1 MARPRPIDIEALD
14 PDTLEVAR
22 AAAESAG
29 MSLEDWLART
39 LGDPDDDPGEPAAHT
54 APAADP
60 DLTVLATAPR
70 APHAAAPAP
79 GVSAPSGGRLQ
90 AALHA
95 LASSLSTATVDPAW
109 AVRIDG
115 IRRAT
120 AAAAAE
126 RLSDMPAEPPTPRPA
141 PPPAPP
147 PVAVAPV
154 QPEIVPEAAP
164 VREPRLGPQQDVP
177 PAPFIPRDT
186 APASQMRPVS
196 DVPTGGE
203 LEKAIA
209 AAQHRRRLADESGSG
224 PRRKRSSGGVLLR
237 LLGFILV
244 VAALAVIAVLAYVWL
259 NPGTSVEEVVD
270 DLRGE
275 AEEAYAGAVS
285 TVEGWIG
292 TEEQPTDPVPVEP
305 TLPEPADPVPVEPA
319 DPATPADLAEP
330 VTGDATPEAQD
341 GDTNGAVEPLVAP
354 EPEGGADVGPA
365 APESPLAALQREA
378 ENGDLAAQRA
388 LGLRYLEGDGVVP
401 DPAVAYSWLERSAA
415 SGDPQSQYLLGTLY
429 ESGTGIEADP
439 LIAMAW
445 YMSAADAGIAE
456 ASLRLGEIYR
466 DGEQWP
472 QSYPDAAD
480 SFRTAADAG
489 EAQAAFELAEL
500 YGVGLGVD
508 RSPVLAHA
516 WFSRAAEMGLAA
528 ASDRADEV
536 AETLTPEQLALSAEL
551 AANPPPTDTRLYG
564 AEEPEGSNAE
574 PGVPDSGALTA
585 PEPVTDTAA
594 AAPDE
599 PPAETVDLTAPEQ
612 PDASA
617 PIQVAPIPE
626 PQTPTARLPA
636 DGTTV
641 VTPGN
646 GVALG
651 VEETPVDDPLAEVEE
666 AAADDLLPGSALS
679 PESIQEIQVLL
690 NSLGYESGRPD
701 GIPGRRT
708 VQAIQAYQAAQGLP
722 VTGEPSLT
730 LLARLRSQ
738 PPP

>member
-39 LGDPDDDPGEPAAHT
+39 LGDPDDDQGEPAADP

-60 DLTVLATAPR
+60 DLTVLATTPR
-70 APHAAAPAP
+70 AAPAHAAAPAP
-79 GVSAPSGGRLQ
+79 GATAPSGGRLQ

-95 LASSLSTATVDPAW
+95 LATSLSTATADPAW

-126 RLSDMPAEPPTPRPA
+126 RLSDMPAEPPPRPA
-141 PPPAPP
+141 PPPAAP

-154 QPEIVPEAAP
+154 QPEVVPEAPP
-164 VREPRLGPQQDVP
+164 VREPRLGPPQDVP
-177 PAPFIPRDT
+177 PAPFIPRDA
-186 APASQMRPVS
+186 APASQMQPVS
-196 DVPTGGE
+196 DLPTGGE

-259 NPGTSVEEVVD
+259 NPGTSVDEVVE

-292 TEEQPTDPVPVEP
+292 TEEQPADPVPAEP
-305 TLPEPADPVPVEPA
+305 ALPEPADPVPLDPA

-330 VTGDATPEAQD
+330 ATGDAMPEAQD
-341 GDTNGAVEPLVAP
+341 GDANGAVEPLVAP

-378 ENGDLAAQRA
+378 ENGDLAAQRT
-388 LGLRYLEGDGVVP
+388 LGLRYLEGDGVAA

-489 EAQAAFELAEL
+489 QAEGAFELAEL
-500 YGVGLGVD
+500 YSVGLGVD

-516 WFSRAAEMGLAA
+516 WFSRAVDMGLAA
-528 ASDRADEV
+528 ASARADEV
-536 AETLTPEQLALSAEL
+536 AAALTPEQLALSAEL

-574 PGVPDSGALTA
+574 PGAPESGALAA
-585 PEPVTDTAA
+585 PESDTA

-651 VEETPVDDPLAEVEE
+651 VEETPVDDPLAETEE
-666 AAADDLLPGSALS
+666 AAADDQLPGSELS
-679 PESIQEIQVLL
+679 PAAIQEIQALL
-690 NSLGYESGRPD
+690 NNLGYESGRPD